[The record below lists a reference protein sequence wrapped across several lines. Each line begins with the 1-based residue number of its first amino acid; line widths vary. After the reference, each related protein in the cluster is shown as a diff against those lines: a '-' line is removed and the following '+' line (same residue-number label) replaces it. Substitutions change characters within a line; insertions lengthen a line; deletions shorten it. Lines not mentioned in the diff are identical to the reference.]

1 MKRLFISLSV
11 LLNIFLVLF
20 FLFNW
25 YLTKSES
32 EYFDFI
38 TPTYEKKLPI
48 ENGQTRIC
56 LVGNS
61 ITANWENLRPYFFDR
76 NGFINRGVGGHSSSQ
91 ILLRFQKDVISANPT
106 HVVLNT
112 GINDIAK
119 ADGFYNEEF
128 TLQNIQSI
136 IDICK
141 SRHIG
146 IVLSSVLPATE
157 ISINRVTKLRD
168 MQSVIERLN
177 KRIKLLARDNGLIYI
192 DYHTLLQNE
201 DGTFN
206 NKYNFDGVH
215 PNEEGYII
223 MEQLLLDA
231 LKELN

>member
-1 MKRLFISLSV
+1 MKRILISLSV
-11 LLNIFLVLF
+11 LLNIFLVVFL
-20 FLFNW
+20 LFNW
-25 YLTKSES
+25 YLSNAKSD
-32 EYFDFI
+32 YFDFM
-38 TPTYEKKLPI
+38 TPTYEKRLPI
-48 ENGQTRIC
+48 ENGQARIC

-61 ITANWENLRPYFFDR
+61 ITANWQNLRPSFFDK

-91 ILLRFQKDVISANPT
+91 ILLRFQKDVITANPT
-106 HVVLNT
+106 VVVLNT

-119 ADGFYNEEF
+119 SDGFYNEEF

-141 SRHIG
+141 ARNIRL
-146 IVLSSVLPATE
+146 ILSSVLPATE

-168 MQSVIERLN
+168 MQSVITKLN
-177 KRIKLLARDNGLIYI
+177 RRIELLATNNGLKYI
-192 DYHTLLQNE
+192 DYHTHLQNE

-215 PNEEGYII
+215 PNEEGYLI

-231 LKELN
+231 LKEIN